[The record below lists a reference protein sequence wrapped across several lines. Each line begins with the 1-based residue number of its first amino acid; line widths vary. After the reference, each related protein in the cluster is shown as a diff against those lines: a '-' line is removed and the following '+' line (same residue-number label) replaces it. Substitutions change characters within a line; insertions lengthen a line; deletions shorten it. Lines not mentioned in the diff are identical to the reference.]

1 MTTMYELFHHA
12 GADLTLQQ
20 VFLIL
25 GGIKN
30 SLLYIQQK
38 SVKLFIPSGFTDI
51 SCPFVFEKFGFPY
64 EAITVSDYIQRYQ
77 KEENFTTEYMA
88 ILPFSSEVL
97 RVRELDYVDL
107 TLFGQSY
114 LPIHSVDSE
123 GNRFILRTDDEQDDS
138 SWIDIDVC
146 LQLESSHSWLLEDNL
161 SVYILSRK
169 QLKQCQFIQKIHQ
182 LDSKELLEEMATAFL
197 KNTYVDFNDGVV
209 RIEGEQ
215 VYVHFIKQFE
225 KCADALRNTES
236 QKQQALILKYV
247 KVELRYFRQFI
258 LAGTDG
264 YYRNE
269 FAEVLKV
276 LFDDESNPSKILNI
290 KQWELISKKW
300 RVLGRKLDMRLKRN
314 KDIEEWINTLE
325 VLVKH
330 FHTVQTLETAAIH
343 DLKQILASEKKKYL
357 FSLS

>member
-1 MTTMYELFHHA
+1 MTTMYEVFHHA

-30 SLLYIQQK
+30 SLLYIQHK

-51 SCPFVFEKFGFPY
+51 SCPFVFEKFGLPY
-64 EAITVSDYIQRYQ
+64 QAITVSDYLQRY
-77 KEENFTTEYMA
+77 KEEEDFKTEYIA
-88 ILPFSSEVL
+88 ILPFSSEIL
-97 RVRELDYVDL
+97 HVRELDYVDL

-114 LPIHSVDSE
+114 LPVHSVDSE

-138 SWIDIDVC
+138 SWIDIEVC
-146 LQLESSHSWLLEDNL
+146 LQLEHSHSWLLENNL
-161 SVYILSRK
+161 SIYILSRE
-169 QLKQCQFIQKIHQ
+169 QLKQCPFIQNIHQ
-182 LDSKELLEEMATAFL
+182 LDVKELLEEMATAFL
-197 KNTYVDFNDGVV
+197 KNTHVDFNDGVV
-209 RIEGEQ
+209 RIEGDQ

-276 LFDDESNPSKILNI
+276 LFDDSNPSKILNI

-330 FHTVQTLETAAIH
+330 FQSIQLLETSAIQ